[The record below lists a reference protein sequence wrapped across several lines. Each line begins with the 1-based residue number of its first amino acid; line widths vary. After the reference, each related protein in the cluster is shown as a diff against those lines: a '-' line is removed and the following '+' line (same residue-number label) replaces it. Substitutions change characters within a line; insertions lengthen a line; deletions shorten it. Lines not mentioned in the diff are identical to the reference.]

1 MNSIE
6 ELEEALEDVLPA
18 GFSIETDKNGRII
31 IFTNYHENEDGELV
45 DIEDEVDPEA
55 DPDFESLEDEDELDD
70 E

>member
-31 IFTNYHENEDGELV
+31 IFTNYRENEDGELV
-45 DIEDEVDPEA
+45 DIEDEVDPES
-55 DPDFESLEDEDELDD
+55 DSDFESLEDEDELDD
-70 E
+70 